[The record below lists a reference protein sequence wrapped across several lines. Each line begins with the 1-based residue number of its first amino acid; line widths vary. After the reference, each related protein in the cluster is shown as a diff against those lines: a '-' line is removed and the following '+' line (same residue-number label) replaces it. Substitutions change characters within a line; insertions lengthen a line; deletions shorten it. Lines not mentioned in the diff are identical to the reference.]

1 MRVKA
6 MILRTEPAMR
16 VKAMILRTEPAM
28 RVKAMILRP
37 AAPGPARKRTP
48 VP

>member
-1 MRVKA
+1 
-6 MILRTEPAMR
+6 MR

-37 AAPGPARKRTP
+37 AAPVNALPSRNIAGWIP
-48 VP
+48 